1 MTRAAVSRTPRSK
14 GHKLPPGGRRRGKSP
29 ALPSAV
35 PLTSLPGAVVTT
47 DQAGAITFVSAE
59 AARLAGWT
67 AKAARGRLIGELLKH
82 FPPRRGQRAIS
93 FQQWLRSRKAWNTL
107 WRCHLTPRRGRKV
120 PVQLR
125 VQPLAGA
132 AGRIGGAVLYL
143 LRRRPAAAQAGR
155 VPNVSAMFRRGQ
167 PFRAAFEDTAIGM
180 ALVDPAGQFL
190 RVNQA
195 LCAIVGYT
203 SAELLS
209 LTFQSLTH
217 PEDLGGS
224 LQVRDQLLAGAPDQH
239 WEKRYIHKDGHI
251 VWVRLSAAPLRDKR
265 GKVRYFVSGFQDITA
280 LKNVAESLRD
290 SEALFR
296 STFDASAVGIMLIN
310 PEGYVLRA
318 NQALARF
325 VGYAAEELIGQ
336 HISLINF
343 PEGYAQGVARRQ
355 QMVAGDT
362 AVGYP
367 IDKRYRHKSGAEI
380 WGRLS
385 AALVRDAFNR
395 PNYFIGFIQDVT
407 ERHRAEVALRESE
420 ALFRSAF
427 DASAIGMA
435 LVSLEGRYLRVNRML
450 CEFVGYPAEILLNSD
465 ITLINEPEEY
475 AKIVDQRRQMLDGE
489 GKQFRSYEQRFR
501 HQSGRILWGQKTVA
515 LIRDAAGQPSYF
527 VVLIQETT
535 ERHQAEAALRE
546 SEQRLRLMFDGMPIL
561 MDAFDEQGLI
571 VAWNKECER
580 VTGYSAEE
588 MVGNPKA
595 MEILYPDTV
604 YRDAMLAESIKLQDL
619 PHRGQMLDLRCKDG
633 SIKTIAWSNVGPEV
647 KIPGWRA
654 WAVGI
659 DITERRRLEIA
670 LQQASE
676 HEQRRLG
683 QEMHD
688 GLGQELAAL
697 ALLAHVLASKPELA
711 ENPIRREL
719 DRLAQIAGHAV
730 RSGRA
735 IAHGLAP
742 LEDSEDGL
750 IQALRGLTERH
761 VSDAGG
767 AEVTFRD
774 TGSAELAIPA
784 SARSHLY
791 RMAQEALNNAI
802 RHAEARSVRIHFAV
816 DAKNVRLTVTDDGR
830 GMTARSQRAAGMGL
844 KTLRDRAT
852 AIDGTL
858 LVEAAEGGGTRVTIE
873 CPNIAAAKEPAQQ
886 RAAGAA

>member
-1 MTRAAVSRTPRSK
+1 MTRAAVSRAPRSMRR
-14 GHKLPPGGRRRGKSP
+14 KLPAGGPRRGKNP
-29 ALPSAV
+29 PLPSAV

-47 DQAGAITFVSAE
+47 DQAGLITFVSAE

-67 AKAARGRLIGELLKH
+67 AKAAHGRPIGELLKH
-82 FPPRRGQRAIS
+82 FPPRRGQRAVS
-93 FQQWLRSRKAWNTL
+93 FRQWLSSRKAWNTL
-107 WRCHLTPRRGRKV
+107 WRCQLTPRRGRMV

-125 VQPLAGA
+125 AQPLTGA
-132 AGRIGGAVLYL
+132 AGRTGGAVLYL
-143 LRRRPAAAQAGR
+143 QRRRPVAAHASR
-155 VPNVSAMFRRGQ
+155 VPSLSAMFRHGQ
-167 PFRAAFEDTAIGM
+167 PFRAAFENTAIGM

-203 SAELLS
+203 SAELLG
-209 LTFQSLTH
+209 LTFQALTH
-217 PEDLGGS
+217 PDDLGGS
-224 LQVRDQLLAGAPDQH
+224 LQVRNQLLAGAPDQH
-239 WEKRYIHKDGHI
+239 WEKRYIHKHGHI
-251 VWVRLSAAPLRDKR
+251 VWVRLSVAPLRDKR
-265 GKVRYFVSGFQDITA
+265 GKIRYFVSGFQDITA

-296 STFDASAVGIMLIN
+296 SAFDASAVGIVLTS
-310 PEGYVLRA
+310 PDGHVLRA
-318 NQALARF
+318 NQALCRF
-325 VGYAAEELIGQ
+325 VGYAAEELVGQ
-336 HISLINF
+336 HVSLINF
-343 PEGYAQGVARRQ
+343 PDGDAEGIARRQ
-355 QMVAGDT
+355 QMIAGLD
-362 AVGYP
+362 GIYP
-367 IDKRYRHKSGAEI
+367 IDKCYRHRSGQEL

-395 PNYFIGFIQDVT
+395 PSYFIGFIQDVT

-450 CEFVGYPAEILLNSD
+450 CEFVGFPAKTLLSSD
-465 ITLINEPEEY
+465 ISLINEPEEY
-475 AKIVDQRRQMLDGE
+475 AKIVDQRQQMLAG
-489 GKQFRSYEQRFR
+489 GGTQFRSYEQRFR
-501 HQSGRILWGQKTVA
+501 HRSGRILWGQKTVA

-527 VVLIQETT
+527 VVLIQDTT
-535 ERHQAEAALRE
+535 ERHQAETALRE
-546 SEQRLRLMFDGMPIL
+546 SEQRLRSMIDGMPIL

-588 MVGNPKA
+588 MIRNPKA

-604 YRDAMLAESIKLQDL
+604 YRDAMIAESIKLQDL

-633 SIKTIAWSNVGPEV
+633 SIRTIAWSNVGPEV

-761 VSDAGG
+761 LSEAGG
-767 AEVTFRD
+767 AEVSFKD

-816 DAKNVRLTVTDDGR
+816 DAKTVRLTVTDDGR

-844 KTLRDRAT
+844 KTLQDRAT

-886 RAAGAA
+886 RAQGAA